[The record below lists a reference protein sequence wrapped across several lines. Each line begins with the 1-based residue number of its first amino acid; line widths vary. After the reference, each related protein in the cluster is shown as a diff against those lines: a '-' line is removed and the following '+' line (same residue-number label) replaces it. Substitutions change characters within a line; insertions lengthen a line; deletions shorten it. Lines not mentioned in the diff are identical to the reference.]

1 MAEIQSTPDLPWT
14 VRLFVSAASF
24 AVDASRRSNF
34 TVNRCLFNLFDYK
47 LSPLTKP
54 HKNIK
59 SSDVVVAADPSRNL
73 WFRLYTP
80 TAATTKLPIIVYFHG
95 GGFVFM
101 SAASKP
107 YDDFCQRLA
116 RELPAVVVS
125 VNYRLAPEHRYPCQ
139 YDDGFDVLKFIDD
152 SQSSLFEGANLG
164 QCFLAGDSAGGNIAH
179 QVAIRA
185 SGHEFRELQVVGMLA
200 IQPFFGGEERT
211 ESETRLKSVP
221 LVNIERT
228 DWMWKAFLPEGSD
241 RDHPVVNVFGPNAVD
256 ISGVDFPATI
266 VVVGGFDPLQDW
278 QKRYYEG
285 LKKRGK
291 QAELV
296 VFPNAIHTFY
306 AYPELDDSSVFIN
319 KVRDFVQLQS
329 VNVAETRQ

>member
-1 MAEIQSTPDLPWT
+1 MDSRNVVVADFVAAKIIVTGRRIESEIDRKEEEEEEHRQQQNKGDIWPKSKAKP
-14 VRLFVSAASF
+14 
-24 AVDASRRSNF
+24 
-34 TVNRCLFNLFDYK
+34 
-47 LSPLTKP
+47 SPLTKP
-54 HKNIK
+54 HKNLK
-59 SSDVVVAADPSRNL
+59 SSDVVVPSRNL

-80 TAATTKLPIIVYFHG
+80 TATPTTKLLIIVFFHG

-179 QVAIRA
+179 HVAIRA

-228 DWMWKAFLPEGSD
+228 DWMWKAFSPEGSD

-306 AYPELDDSSVFIN
+306 AYPELDDSSVFISR
-319 KVRDFVQLQS
+319 VRDFVQNAIS
-329 VNVAETRQ
+329 